1 MNDSDVFLLSDT
13 LGLVK
18 MQERPYERED
28 VLQELLE
35 NHPDLLVASVAGS
48 GERLLL
54 VSREASVPD
63 REEAPGRWAVDHLFV
78 DADAVPV
85 LVEVKRSTDTR
96 IRREMIGQMLDYAAN
111 AATFWTA
118 EQLER
123 DFESSCQ
130 LRGENP
136 EALLAELVE
145 DAEQSE
151 AFWQRVADNLDA
163 GRLRL
168 VFVADRIPLEV
179 QRVVEFL
186 NDQMNPAE
194 VLAIEIR
201 QYLGAQEGVQTIVPR
216 LLGQTAKAQKRKTTG
231 APRRG
236 SVAWTEASVLEAL
249 PEAEAAAAAEI
260 IRWSREHGLS
270 LKHGGGPKEGNVR
283 FHVPLVEKEVYLGAV
298 ITTGN
303 FHIGLQV
310 LEDVAPFSD
319 DDALDELISR
329 YHRIAGF
336 RIPPR
341 HRRGWRPVP
350 LALLTD
356 PANRQAFFE
365 ALSYHAEEIRRA
377 NT

>member
-1 MNDSDVFLLSDT
+1 M
-13 LGLVK
+13 
-18 MQERPYERED
+18 
-28 VLQELLE
+28 
-35 NHPDLLVASVAGS
+35 
-48 GERLLL
+48 
-54 VSREASVPD
+54 
-63 REEAPGRWAVDHLFV
+63 
-78 DADAVPV
+78 
-85 LVEVKRSTDTR
+85 
-96 IRREMIGQMLDYAAN
+96 
-111 AATFWTA
+111 
-118 EQLER
+118 
-123 DFESSCQ
+123 
-130 LRGENP
+130 
-136 EALLAELVE
+136 
-145 DAEQSE
+145 
-151 AFWQRVADNLDA
+151 ADNLDA

-231 APRRG
+231 TPRRG

-249 PEAEAAAAAEI
+249 PEAEAAAAADI

-270 LKHGGGPKEGNVR
+270 LKHGSGSKEGNVR

-298 ITTGN
+298 VTTGN

-319 DDALDELISR
+319 DEALDELIAR

-336 RIPPR
+336 RIPAR
-341 HRRGWRPVP
+341 NRRGWRPVP

-356 PANRQAFFE
+356 AANRQAFFE
-365 ALSYHAEEIRRA
+365 ALSYHVEEIRRA